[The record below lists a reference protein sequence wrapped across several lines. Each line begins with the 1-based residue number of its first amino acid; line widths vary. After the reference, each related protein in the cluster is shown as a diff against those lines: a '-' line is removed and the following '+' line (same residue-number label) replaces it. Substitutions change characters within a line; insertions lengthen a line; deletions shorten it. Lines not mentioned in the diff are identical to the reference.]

1 MENKIGIRE
10 MGKGGLRMHNGCGM
24 RNEECEMGRSE
35 RGICERWASGRLF
48 FIHSYVLCFLEMV
61 SFPFFF
67 LCVAPPGLLL
77 FLLPFLSFNF
87 FLCVC
92 ACVCMCV
99 ESFFLYFFLISYT
112 QLPFSLI
119 HFFLGF
125 FIMLDP

>member
-67 LCVAPPGLLL
+67 CVWRRQDCFCFYFL
-77 FLLPFLSFNF
+77 FFHSISF
-87 FLCVC
+87 CVC
-92 ACVCMCV
+92 VPVSVCVSNLFFYI
-99 ESFFLYFFLISYT
+99 SF
-112 QLPFSLI
+112 
-119 HFFLGF
+119 
-125 FIMLDP
+125 